1 TGEPKGTRHCQRDMR
16 ASADSY
22 SKYGLQ
28 PNRDDRFVSSAPL
41 AFTCGLGGHVL
52 FPFRIGATSIQL
64 EKAPPEDLL
73 PAIAKYRATIC
84 FTAPTAYRA
93 MLAKLAEQDIP
104 SLRKCVSAGEMLPKA
119 TFDAWHEATG
129 SK

>member
-1 TGEPKGTRHCQRDMR
+1 Q
-16 ASADSY
+16 
-22 SKYGLQ
+22 
-28 PNRDDRFVSSAPL
+28 
-41 AFTCGLGGHVL
+41 
-52 FPFRIGATSIQL
+52 I

-73 PAIAKYRATIC
+73 PAIAKDRATIC

-93 MLAKLAEQDIP
+93 MLAKLAEQDIS

-129 SK
+129 LKILDGIGATEMMHIFIGAPEDEIRAGSTGKAVPGYQAKVIDDDGHEAAPGTVGRLVGRG